1 MRTVVGVARS
11 VKIVAS
17 RILWLRGLRLNR
29 LCWIAVEEVTV
40 SILLNTTKSVDQA
53 VQQRPAQRHEPVPAL
68 APLGFKTP

>member
-17 RILWLRGLRLNR
+17 RILWLRGLRLNG
-29 LCWIAVEEVTV
+29 LCWIAVEGVTV
-40 SILLNTTKSVDQA
+40 SILLNTTKSVGQA

>member
-1 MRTVVGVARS
+1 MRTVVGVARP

-17 RILWLRGLRLNR
+17 RILWLRGLRLNG
-29 LCWIAVEEVTV
+29 LCWIAVEGVTV
-40 SILLNTTKSVDQA
+40 SILFITKSVDQA